1 MKGDQLVGE
10 TGVEESRKKWSER
23 NWFGK
28 ACVILKYI
36 RNCALIIF
44 LGGAIIVTI
53 QGVYEENV
61 KTWIEEHKV
70 CVEWRESFPDRRL
83 IEIVR
88 KDVDG
93 QTFDEIGDFYGVSG
107 GCIEKRIN
115 EDRELFERLRA
126 LYISRNY

>member
-1 MKGDQLVGE
+1 MGKPALSSN
-10 TGVEESRKKWSER
+10 T
-23 NWFGK
+23 FGT
-28 ACVILKYI
+28 APSSS
-36 RNCALIIF
+36 F

-115 EDRELFERLRA
+115 EDREFV
-126 LYISRNY
+126 